1 METPTLV
8 SHLRLTYATNI
19 THYREGQGQKIL
31 RRRFGADVSV
41 YRLGILIDH
50 VKAWTVLGSKTSLEE
65 TSFTQLDPCP
75 LLTLR
80 FAWIDAEEKELHSL
94 LTANFDTLSR
104 FLRCQIEVQLTRL
117 RTNLEGAHE
126 ETVNGDTQFKRL
138 VLVDFA

>member
-8 SHLRLTYATNI
+8 CHPRLTYAT
-19 THYREGQGQKIL
+19 TTAHYREGRGQKIL
-31 RRRFGADVSV
+31 RRRFGADVSL
-41 YRLGILIDH
+41 YRRGILIDH

-65 TSFTQLDPCP
+65 TSFTQFDPCP

-80 FAWIDAEEKELHSL
+80 LAWIDAEEKELHSL
-94 LTANFDTLSR
+94 LTANFDTLSW
-104 FLRCQIEVQLTRL
+104 FLRCQVEVQLTRL

-126 ETVNGDTQFKRL
+126 ETVNRDTQFMRF

>member
-8 SHLRLTYATNI
+8 SHLRLTYAI
-19 THYREGQGQKIL
+19 TAHYREGRGQKIL

-75 LLTLR
+75 LLTLK
-80 FAWIDAEEKELHSL
+80 FAWIDTEEKELHSL
-94 LTANFDTLSR
+94 LTANFDTLSWL
-104 FLRCQIEVQLTRL
+104 LRCQVEVQLTRL
-117 RTNLEGAHE
+117 RTNLEGAHK
-126 ETVNGDTQFKRL
+126 ETINRDTQFMRF